1 MPIEIIYSNDV
12 DRGTV
17 TLGAD
22 KKPTFTSSK
31 SA

>member
-1 MPIEIIYSNDV
+1 MPIEITYSNDI

-22 KKPTFTSSK
+22 KKPTFTSNQ